1 MHDDDILINEINFN
15 MHFVKNLEA
24 QGWIKPRKF
33 GDLTEHHNGGDL
45 SCDGLCIKDK
55 FYFVFEPFHTS
66 RCSVRNPNHMTKSN
80 FSESRFCSKLIF

>member
-24 QGWIKPRKF
+24 QGLIKPRKF

-55 FYFVFEPFHTS
+55 F
-66 RCSVRNPNHMTKSN
+66 
-80 FSESRFCSKLIF
+80 